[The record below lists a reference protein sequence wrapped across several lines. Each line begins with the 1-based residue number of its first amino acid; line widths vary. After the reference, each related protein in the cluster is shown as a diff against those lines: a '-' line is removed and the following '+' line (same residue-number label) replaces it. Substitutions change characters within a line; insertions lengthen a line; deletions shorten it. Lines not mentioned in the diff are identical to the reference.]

1 MKNPMKCRASVRG
14 CNHEE
19 KTELTEEQQKEKEIN
34 ELIMTEDNIEMTA
47 HLEHCPECQ
56 QGGVNGML
64 KIFSL
69 IGCDIYDEH
78 EEESED
84 FEDEEDISHDKRQ
97 KM

>member
-1 MKNPMKCRASVRG
+1 MQKKP
-14 CNHEE
+14 
-19 KTELTEEQQKEKEIN
+19 ELTEVQQKEKEIN

-56 QGGVNGML
+56 QGGGNGVL

-69 IGCDIYDEH
+69 ICCDIYDEH
-78 EEESED
+78 EEEADD
-84 FEDEEDISHDKRQ
+84 FEDGEDFSRGFRQ

>member
-1 MKNPMKCRASVRG
+1 
-14 CNHEE
+14 
-19 KTELTEEQQKEKEIN
+19 
-34 ELIMTEDNIEMTA
+34 MTA

-78 EEESED
+78 EEEADD
-84 FEDEEDISHDKRQ
+84 FEDGEDFSRGFRQ

>member
-1 MKNPMKCRASVRG
+1 MRKKL
-14 CNHEE
+14 
-19 KTELTEEQQKEKEIN
+19 ELTEEQQKEKEIN

-64 KIFSL
+64 KKFSL

-78 EEESED
+78 EE
-84 FEDEEDISHDKRQ
+84 DISHGFRQ